1 MANSGFTMD
10 LPRIKNIT
18 DEGAKFIAEWHNP
31 LPYIIAHTSGST
43 GKPKEIRLLK
53 SDIKKSAQA
62 TCLRF
67 GITEKSILY
76 LPLSASYIAGKMMIA
91 RAIVSG
97 AELIMETPG
106 NNLSINAPHI
116 DLAAIVP
123 SQIPALISSHA
134 IINHAIIGGAEIPHA
149 LEQRMLE
156 TPIKSYATYG
166 MTETCSHVALR
177 RLGEREYTAIPG
189 ITFSTDCRGCLVIN
203 SSEMS
208 FNKLVTNDIVNLSSP
223 TSFAWL
229 GRVDNVINSGG
240 IKLHAEQIENEI
252 RELIPEITTFYI
264 TSTRHDKWGEEL
276 TMVVESSN
284 PIPNLE
290 TRLQLLANT
299 LHKPKN
305 IIYRQY
311 IERTSSGKIIRT
323 KH

>member
-123 SQIPALISSHA
+123 SQIPALISSRWPPR
-134 IINHAIIGGAEIPHA
+134 NN
-149 LEQRMLE
+149 
-156 TPIKSYATYG
+156 KS
-166 MTETCSHVALR
+166 CNNRWR
-177 RLGEREYTAIPG
+177 RNTAR
-189 ITFSTDCRGCLVIN
+189 S
-203 SSEMS
+203 
-208 FNKLVTNDIVNLSSP
+208 
-223 TSFAWL
+223 
-229 GRVDNVINSGG
+229 
-240 IKLHAEQIENEI
+240 
-252 RELIPEITTFYI
+252 
-264 TSTRHDKWGEEL
+264 
-276 TMVVESSN
+276 
-284 PIPNLE
+284 
-290 TRLQLLANT
+290 
-299 LHKPKN
+299 
-305 IIYRQY
+305 
-311 IERTSSGKIIRT
+311 
-323 KH
+323 

>member
-1 MANSGFTMD
+1 
-10 LPRIKNIT
+10 
-18 DEGAKFIAEWHNP
+18 
-31 LPYIIAHTSGST
+31 
-43 GKPKEIRLLK
+43 
-53 SDIKKSAQA
+53 
-62 TCLRF
+62 
-67 GITEKSILY
+67 
-76 LPLSASYIAGKMMIA
+76 
-91 RAIVSG
+91 
-97 AELIMETPG
+97 
-106 NNLSINAPHI
+106 
-116 DLAAIVP
+116 
-123 SQIPALISSHA
+123 
-134 IINHAIIGGAEIPHA
+134 
-149 LEQRMLE
+149 
-156 TPIKSYATYG
+156 
-166 MTETCSHVALR
+166 
-177 RLGEREYTAIPG
+177 
-189 ITFSTDCRGCLVIN
+189 
-203 SSEMS
+203 MS

-252 RELIPEITTFYI
+252 RELIPEIPTFYI